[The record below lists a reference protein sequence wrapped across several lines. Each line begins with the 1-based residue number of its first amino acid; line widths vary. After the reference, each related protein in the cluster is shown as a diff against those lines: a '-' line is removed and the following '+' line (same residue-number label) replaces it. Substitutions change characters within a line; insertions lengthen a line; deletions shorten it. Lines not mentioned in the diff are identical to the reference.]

1 MQNFIRTILSAFKT
15 WTKKEIKNS
24 TADWNQNDASQ
35 ANYIKNK
42 PDVALKNELREV
54 IDEIRSSKDYII
66 LNDLSIPG
74 IKCKIQVN
82 NGGISSSVI
91 SSLEDFVYDVNE
103 DGTYTITGWNQQYMG
118 ESGDI
123 LVIPDDENVIL

>member
-66 LNDLSIPG
+66 FNDLSIPG